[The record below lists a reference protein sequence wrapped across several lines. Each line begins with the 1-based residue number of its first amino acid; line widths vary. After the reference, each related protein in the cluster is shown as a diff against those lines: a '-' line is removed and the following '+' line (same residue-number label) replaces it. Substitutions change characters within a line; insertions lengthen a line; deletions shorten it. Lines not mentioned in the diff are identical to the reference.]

1 MDNLQNTDNVP
12 QVKLGMFRASE
23 HAIAIGNLMVID
35 DNLDLSPENRRIG
48 APVDALP
55 TKVMASLTLLC
66 TEGYMDAIIDQKQYH
81 LERGCCLMCLP
92 GFIAEKVNMS
102 EDCRMIIMA
111 TAHHF
116 YGKSPMKAPET
127 IRKWLIQQGSP
138 CMIHLPDNLCSD
150 MVRHYLEFRNNL
162 TIVNEEYHPEILMG
176 FTHAL
181 AAFLATWLHDKGIR
195 EEASSVPRKKELMIK
210 FLNDVH
216 EFCGKERSI
225 SFYAKRCCLSPKYF
239 ARIITEMLGKKPG
252 DVIKENVI
260 LEAKVMLISRSYS
273 VQQVSDKLNFPNSS
287 FFCKYFKSAT
297 GCSPRKYQLNGEK
310 ATDNQSAAED

>member
-12 QVKLGMFRASE
+12 QVTLGMFRPSG
-23 HAIAIGNLMVID
+23 HAVAIGNVMVID
-35 DNLDLSPENRRIG
+35 DNLDRAPGDRRIG

-55 TKVMASLTLLC
+55 TKIMASLTLLC
-66 TEGYMDAIIDQKQYH
+66 TEGTMEVVINQKLFH

-92 GFIAEKVNMS
+92 GFIAEKVKMS
-102 EDCRMIIMA
+102 EDCRMVIMA
-111 TAHHF
+111 AAHHL

-127 IRKWLIQQGSP
+127 IRKWLLQQGSP
-138 CMIHLPDNLCSD
+138 SMVTLPDSLCSD
-150 MVRHYLEFRNNL
+150 LVEHYLEFRRSL
-162 TIVNEEYHPEILMG
+162 TVVKQEYHPEILVG
-176 FTHAL
+176 FTHTL
-181 AAFLATWLHDKGIR
+181 AAFLASWLHDKGIR
-195 EEASSVPRKKELMIK
+195 EEAAPMPRKKELIIK

-225 SFYAKRCCLSPKYF
+225 SFYAERCCLSPKYF
-239 ARIITEMLGKKPG
+239 ARIITETLGKKPG

-260 LEAKVMLISRSYS
+260 LEAKVMLISKSYS
-273 VQQVSDKLNFPNSS
+273 VQQVSDRLNFPNSS